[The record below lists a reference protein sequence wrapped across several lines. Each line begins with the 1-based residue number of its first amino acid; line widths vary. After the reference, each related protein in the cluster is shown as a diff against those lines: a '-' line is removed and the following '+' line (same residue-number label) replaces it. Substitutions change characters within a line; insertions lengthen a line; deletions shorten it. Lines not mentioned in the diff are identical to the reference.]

1 MTPNG
6 EDRAVNKDDMILISV
21 DDHTV
26 EPPDMFKDHLPKKY
40 VDDAPRLVHND
51 DGSDTWQF
59 RDTIIPNVA
68 LNAVA
73 GRPKE
78 EYGIEPQGLDEIR
91 PGCYNVDER
100 IKDMNAGGIL
110 ASICFPSFPGFAGRL
125 FATEDPEFSVAL
137 VQAYNDWHIDEWCG
151 AYPARFIPMAI
162 PVIWDAEECAKEVRR
177 VSKKGVHA
185 LTFTENPA
193 AMGYPSFHNEYWKPL
208 WEALCDTDTVMNVHI
223 GSSGR
228 LAITAPDAPM
238 DVMITLQPMNIV
250 QAAADLLWS
259 QPIKDYPDLKV
270 ALSEGGTGWIPYFL
284 ERADRTYEM
293 HSTWTHQNFGG
304 KLPSEVF
311 REHFLTC
318 FISDK
323 VGVQLRNMIGIDNI
337 AWEADYPHSDSM
349 WPGAPEELWDVLALN
364 NVPDDEIHK
373 MTHENSMRWYS
384 FDPFTHITREQA
396 TVGALRKAAEGHD
409 VSIRAR
415 SQHKE
420 RGGSSFA
427 HFSVAKGQRVR
438 KRQPLGG
445 LSTCGSSSSVCRP
458 FQSVAGLAPSTGW
471 V

>member
-1 MTPNG
+1 M
-6 EDRAVNKDDMILISV
+6 NKDDLILISV

-26 EPPDMFKDHLPKKY
+26 EPPDMFKNHLPEKY
-40 VDDAPRLVHND
+40 ADDAPRLVHNA
-51 DGSDTWQF
+51 DGSDSWQF
-59 RDTIIPNVA
+59 RDIVIPNVA

-78 EYGIEPQGLDEIR
+78 EYGIEPAGLDEIR

-100 IKDMNAGGIL
+100 VKDMNAGGIL

-125 FATEDPEFSVAL
+125 FATEDHDFSIAL
-137 VQAYNDWHIDEWCG
+137 VQAYNDWHIEEWCG

-177 VSKKGVHA
+177 VAKKGVHA

-193 AMGYPSFHNEYWKPL
+193 AMGYPSFHDDYWKPL
-208 WEALCDTDTVMNVHI
+208 WDALCDTDTVMNVHI

-259 QPIKDYPDLKV
+259 KPVKEYPDLKI

-284 ERADRTYEM
+284 ERVDRTYEM
-293 HSTWTHQNFGG
+293 HSSWTHQNFGG

-311 REHFLTC
+311 RDHFLTC

-323 VGVQLRNMIGIDNI
+323 VGVKLRNEIGIDNI
-337 AWEADYPHSDSM
+337 CWEADYPHSDSM
-349 WPGAPEELWDVLALN
+349 WPGAPEELWDVLTLN
-364 NVPDDEIHK
+364 TVPDDEINK
-373 MTHENSMRWYS
+373 MAYENAMRWYS
-384 FDPFTHITREQA
+384 FDPFTHIPREQA
-396 TVGALRKAAEGHD
+396 TVGALRRAAEGHD
-409 VSIRAR
+409 VSIKATG
-415 SQHKE
+415 HAKE
-420 RGGSSFA
+420 SRGGSSMADFQA
-427 HFSVAKGQRVR
+427 NTKAALTG
-438 KRQPLGG
+438 RQE
-445 LSTCGSSSSVCRP
+445 
-458 FQSVAGLAPSTGW
+458 
-471 V
+471 

>member
-1 MTPNG
+1 
-6 EDRAVNKDDMILISV
+6 VNKDDMILISV

-26 EPPDMFKDHLPKKY
+26 EPPEMFKNHLPEKY
-40 VDDAPRLVHND
+40 ADDAPRLVHNA
-51 DGSDTWQF
+51 DGSDCWQF
-59 RDTIIPNVA
+59 RDTVIPNVA

-78 EYGIEPQGLDEIR
+78 EYGLEPQGLDEIR

-193 AMGYPSFHNEYWKPL
+193 AMGYPSFHNEYWNPL
-208 WEALCDTDTVMNVHI
+208 WKALCDTDTVMNVHI

-259 QPIKDYPDLKV
+259 KPIKEYPELKV

-293 HSTWTHQNFGG
+293 HSTWTHQNFGD
-304 KLPSEVF
+304 KLPSDVF
-311 REHFLTC
+311 RDHFLTC

-323 VGVQLRNMIGIDNI
+323 VGVALRNMIGIDNI
-337 AWEADYPHSDSM
+337 CWEADYPHSDSM
-349 WPGAPEELWDVLALN
+349 WPGAPEELWEVLSAN
-364 NVPDDEIHK
+364 NVPDDEINK
-373 MTHENSMRWYS
+373 MSYQNAMRWYS
-384 FDPFTHITREQA
+384 FDPFSHITQAQA

-409 VSIRAR
+409 VSIRALSHHKDAR
-415 SQHKE
+415 S
-420 RGGSSFA
+420 GSSFA
-427 HFSVAKGQRVR
+427 EFAASAKE
-438 KRQPLGG
+438 L
-445 LSTCGSSSSVCRP
+445 
-458 FQSVAGLAPSTGW
+458 TGNKD
-471 V
+471 

>member
-1 MTPNG
+1 MTPDG
-6 EDRAVNKDDMILISV
+6 EERPVNKDDMILISV

-40 VDDAPRLVHND
+40 VDDAPRLVHNE

-78 EYGIEPQGLDEIR
+78 EYGLEPQGLDEIR

-110 ASICFPSFPGFAGRL
+110 ASICFPSFPGFAARL
-125 FATEDPEFSVAL
+125 FATDDAEFSVAL

-177 VSKKGVHA
+177 VAKKGVHA

-193 AMGYPSFHNEYWKPL
+193 AMGYPSFHNEYWNPL
-208 WEALCDTDTVMNVHI
+208 WKALCDTDTVMNVHI

-259 QPIKDYPDLKV
+259 KPIKEYPDLKV

-293 HSTWTHQNFGG
+293 HSTWTHQDFKG
-304 KLPSEVF
+304 KLPSDVF

-323 VGVQLRNMIGIDNI
+323 VGVALRNMIGIDNI
-337 AWEADYPHSDSM
+337 CWEADYPHSDSM
-349 WPGAPEELWDVLALN
+349 WPGAPEELWEVLSAN
-364 NVPDDEIHK
+364 SVPDDEIKK
-373 MTHENSMRWYS
+373 MSYQNAMRWYS
-384 FDPFTHITREQA
+384 FDPFTHITPEQA

-409 VSIRAR
+409 VSIRALSHHNDAR
-415 SQHKE
+415 S
-420 RGGSSFA
+420 GTSFA
-427 HFSVAKGQRVR
+427 DFAASAKE
-438 KRQPLGG
+438 L
-445 LSTCGSSSSVCRP
+445 
-458 FQSVAGLAPSTGW
+458 TGNKD
-471 V
+471 

>member
-1 MTPNG
+1 
-6 EDRAVNKDDMILISV
+6 VNKDDMILISV

-26 EPPDMFKDHLPKKY
+26 EPPDMFKNHLPKKY
-40 VDDAPRLVHND
+40 ADDAPRLVHNA
-51 DGSDTWQF
+51 DGSDCWQF
-59 RDTIIPNVA
+59 RDTVIPNVA

-100 IKDMNAGGIL
+100 VKDMNAGGIL
-110 ASICFPSFPGFAGRL
+110 ASICFPSFPGFAARL
-125 FATEDPEFSVAL
+125 FATEDPEFSIAL
-137 VQAYNDWHIDEWCG
+137 VQAYNDWHIEEWCG

-177 VSKKGVHA
+177 VAKKGVHA

-193 AMGYPSFHNEYWKPL
+193 AMGYPSFHHEHWKPL
-208 WEALCDTDTVMNVHI
+208 WKALVDTNTVMNVHI

-293 HSTWTHQNFGG
+293 HSTWTHQDFKG

-323 VGVQLRNMIGIDNI
+323 VGVALRNMIGIDNI
-337 AWEADYPHSDSM
+337 CWEADYPHSDSM
-349 WPGAPEELWDVLALN
+349 WPGAPEELWDVLSLN
-364 NVPDDEIHK
+364 SVPDDEISK
-373 MTHENSMRWYS
+373 MTYENAMRWYS
-384 FDPFTHITREQA
+384 FDPFSHITRAQA
-396 TVGALRKAAEGHD
+396 TVGGLRKAAEGHD
-409 VSIRAR
+409 VSIRAL
-415 SQHKE
+415 SHHKE
-420 RGGSSFA
+420 SRAGSSFA
-427 HFSVAKGQRVR
+427 DFAATAKQ
-438 KRQPLGG
+438 L
-445 LSTCGSSSSVCRP
+445 
-458 FQSVAGLAPSTGW
+458 TGNQD
-471 V
+471 

>member
-1 MTPNG
+1 M
-6 EDRAVNKDDMILISV
+6 NKDDMILISV

-26 EPPDMFKDHLPKKY
+26 EPPEMFKNHLPKKY
-40 VDDAPRLVHND
+40 ADDAPRLVHNA
-51 DGSDTWQF
+51 DGSDCWQF
-59 RDTIIPNVA
+59 RDTVIPNVA

-78 EYGIEPQGLDEIR
+78 EYGLEPQGLDEIR

-177 VSKKGVHA
+177 VAKKGVHA

-193 AMGYPSFHNEYWKPL
+193 AMGYPSFHNEYWNPL
-208 WEALCDTDTVMNVHI
+208 WKALCDTNTVMNVHI

-259 QPIKDYPDLKV
+259 RPIKEYPDLKV

-293 HSTWTHQNFGG
+293 HSTWTHQNFGD
-304 KLPSEVF
+304 KLPSDVF
-311 REHFLTC
+311 RDHFLTC

-323 VGVQLRNMIGIDNI
+323 VGVALRNMIGIDNI
-337 AWEADYPHSDSM
+337 CWEADYPHSDSM
-349 WPGAPEELWDVLALN
+349 WPGAPEELWEVLSAN
-364 NVPDDEIHK
+364 NVPDDEINK
-373 MTHENSMRWYS
+373 MSYQNAMRWYS
-384 FDPFTHITREQA
+384 FDPFSHITQAQA

-409 VSIRAR
+409 VSIRALSHHKDTR
-415 SQHKE
+415 S
-420 RGGSSFA
+420 GASFA
-427 HFSVAKGQRVR
+427 DFAASAKE
-438 KRQPLGG
+438 L
-445 LSTCGSSSSVCRP
+445 
-458 FQSVAGLAPSTGW
+458 TGNKD
-471 V
+471 